1 MGIDEGSRR
10 DDFDCA
16 KNFMRS
22 QVVIASDDE
31 AGLGGLGTLHRCHK
45 GGRKPTSSAAVQSNF
60 LASTSA
66 TSSIDRS

>member
-1 MGIDEGSRR
+1 MIST
-10 DDFDCA
+10 A
-16 KNFMRS
+16 PKNFMRS